1 MSNAFMGQI
10 VLFAGTFAPKN
21 WAFCSGQSLSI
32 QQNAALFSI
41 LGTTYGGDG
50 VQTFNLPD
58 LRGRVA
64 VSQGQGPGLSAYTL
78 GQQSGQENVTL
89 TVQQMPQ
96 HNHLV
101 SVSNVAGS
109 QPLPSNNFLAGSS
122 GRIDTFA
129 TAGNAT
135 LNQNSLT
142 QVGGNQGHT
151 NIQPV
156 LALNYIICLFGI
168 FPSRN

>member
-109 QPLPSNNFLAGSS
+109 QPLPSNNFPR
-122 GRIDTFA
+122 RIE
-129 TAGNAT
+129 
-135 LNQNSLT
+135 
-142 QVGGNQGHT
+142 
-151 NIQPV
+151 
-156 LALNYIICLFGI
+156 
-168 FPSRN
+168 R